1 MSPQDATEK
10 AKRRDRLLSEMRHA
24 KKELWDAWE
33 RSKKD
38 KETSTKEKVVLPG
51 HAKKGGKSANERNKA
66 SIRSEGRLPNS
77 SYMGQLNKIWEK
89 ESKILGM
96 NEPEKHDDVLVKQVQ
111 FIEIVRPAPKQPDT
125 ASPPI
130 PPIPPAPVTDAAPPP
145 ASGAPPSA
153 AGQPA
158 PATTDV
164 APDVSKPQDDIGKLR
179 IEVNRPKEVK

>member
-1 MSPQDATEK
+1 MHVSYMGLEPMKKRTGRKRTDRVRNNQLDEIHVLSCRGFSQSQIAAQMGLSQSQISRDLDTIGRLMSPQDATEK

-77 SYMGQLNKIWEK
+77 SYMGQLKIF
-89 ESKILGM
+89 
-96 NEPEKHDDVLVKQVQ
+96 N
-111 FIEIVRPAPKQPDT
+111 
-125 ASPPI
+125 
-130 PPIPPAPVTDAAPPP
+130 
-145 ASGAPPSA
+145 
-153 AGQPA
+153 
-158 PATTDV
+158 
-164 APDVSKPQDDIGKLR
+164 
-179 IEVNRPKEVK
+179 